1 MRKKIFIC
9 SPFRGDVEGNSE
21 KAAGYCRRAYEEGHL
36 PIAPHLL
43 FPQFLNED
51 SLKERA
57 DGISMGMEL
66 LLDCDEIWVFGESTE
81 GMEQEIRFAVE
92 HGIQHLMTQLNLAGP
107 GCHAM
112 AGEKVLKDMVDLIV
126 GDLTIMISAHW

>member
-9 SPFRGDVEGNSE
+9 SPFRGDEEGNSV

-57 DGISMGMEL
+57 DGIAMGLEL
-66 LLDCDEIWVFGESTE
+66 LFGCDEMWVFGEATGAWSRKSDLQWSMASTSGLRKMRKE
-81 GMEQEIRFAVE
+81 AVRYE
-92 HGIQHLMTQLNLAGP
+92 VGN
-107 GCHAM
+107 GCD
-112 AGEKVLKDMVDLIV
+112 KVDGK
-126 GDLTIMISAHW
+126 

>member
-66 LLDCDEIWVFGESTE
+66 LLDCDEIWVFGVYRGNGT
-81 GMEQEIRFAVE
+81 GNTVCCGAW
-92 HGIQHLMTQLNLAGP
+92 HPHL
-107 GCHAM
+107 
-112 AGEKVLKDMVDLIV
+112 V
-126 GDLTIMISAHW
+126 

>member
-9 SPFRGDVEGNSE
+9 SPFRGDVEGNSA
-21 KAAGYCRRAYEEGHL
+21 KAAGYCRRAYEEGNL

-43 FPQFLNED
+43 FPQFLKED

-57 DGISMGMEL
+57 DGIAMGLEL
-66 LLDCDEIWVFGESTE
+66 LLGCDEMWVFGEAPE

-92 HGIQHLMTQLNLAGP
+92 HGIHIWFKENAEG
-107 GCHAM
+107 GS
-112 AGEKVLKDMVDLIV
+112 EV
-126 GDLTIMISAHW
+126 

>member
-1 MRKKIFIC
+1 MNPARQECVENEKRGKGSKDMEERKKVFIC
-9 SPFRGDVEGNSE
+9 SPFRGDVAGNSV

-36 PIAPHLL
+36 PIAVHLL

-57 DGISMGMEL
+57 DGIAMGLEL
-66 LLDCDEIWVFGESTE
+66 LLDCGEIWVFGETTE

-92 HGIQHLMTQLNLAGP
+92 HGIHIWFKENVEG
-107 GCHAM
+107 GS
-112 AGEKVLKDMVDLIV
+112 GV
-126 GDLTIMISAHW
+126 

>member
-9 SPFRGDVEGNSE
+9 SPFRGDVKGNSA
-21 KAAGYCRRAYEEGHL
+21 KAAGYCRRAYEEGCL

-51 SLKERA
+51 SLKERV
-57 DGISMGMEL
+57 DGIAMGMDL
-66 LLDCDEIWVFGESTE
+66 LLGCDEMWVFGEATE

-92 HGIQHLMTQLNLAGP
+92 HGIHIWFKEDAEGGRGHEAGN
-107 GCHAM
+107 GCY
-112 AGEKVLKDMVDLIV
+112 ETDRE
-126 GDLTIMISAHW
+126 

>member
-1 MRKKIFIC
+1 MRQVKEKPRKGGNEDEEKIFIC
-9 SPFRGDVEGNSE
+9 SPFRGDEEGNSV

-57 DGISMGMEL
+57 DGIAMGLEL
-66 LLDCDEIWVFGESTE
+66 LFGCDEMWVFGEATE

-92 HGIQHLMTQLNLAGP
+92 HDIHIWFKENAEGGSEI
-107 GCHAM
+107 
-112 AGEKVLKDMVDLIV
+112 
-126 GDLTIMISAHW
+126 

>member
-9 SPFRGDVEGNSE
+9 SPFRGDMEGNSA
-21 KAAGYCRRAYEEGHL
+21 KAAGHCRRAYEEGHL

-57 DGISMGMEL
+57 DGIAMGLEL
-66 LLDCDEIWVFGESTE
+66 LLGCDEMWVFGEATE

-92 HGIQHLMTQLNLAGP
+92 HGIHIWFKEDAEG
-107 GCHAM
+107 GS
-112 AGEKVLKDMVDLIV
+112 VV
-126 GDLTIMISAHW
+126 

>member
-9 SPFRGDVEGNSE
+9 SPFRGDVEGNSA
-21 KAAGYCRRAYEEGHL
+21 KAAEFCRRAYEEGNL

-43 FPQFLNED
+43 FPQFLKED

-57 DGISMGMEL
+57 DGIAMGLEL
-66 LLDCDEIWVFGESTE
+66 LLGCDEMWVFGEATE

-92 HGIQHLMTQLNLAGP
+92 HGIHIWFKENAEG
-107 GCHAM
+107 GS
-112 AGEKVLKDMVDLIV
+112 EV
-126 GDLTIMISAHW
+126 